1 MVNKAANSVRFTP
14 GIRQSGDWPGL
25 RQAGQGRT
33 EPGQIGA
40 TAETGKAV
48 AGEEGFE
55 PSLPDPESGVLPLDD
70 SPVHGIL

>member
-1 MVNKAANSVRFTP
+1 MHAAKRS
-14 GIRQSGDWPGL
+14 RQFM
-25 RQAGQGRT
+25 A
-33 EPGQIGA
+33 EPGRSAELVLSLSKGRLDKSGQLQKLGA
-40 TAETGKAV
+40 AL